1 MQRRHTHT
9 ICDGRVTRFAE
20 LFVDTGRASFGRIY
34 EAPGRIYEAVG
45 PYEVSASRSEVMV
58 HHARIAHPKRLQEFL
73 RAIDAA
79 WAEHEYLLAC
89 DGRPRDYDNGEPRD
103 CA

>member
-20 LFVDTGRASFGRIY
+20 SFVDTGRGAF
-34 EAPGRIYEAVG
+34 GRIYEAVG
-45 PYEVSASRSEVMV
+45 PYEISASRSEVMV
-58 HHARIAHPKRLQEFL
+58 HHARIAHPKRLSEFVAAL
-73 RAIDAA
+73 EAA
-79 WAEHEYLLAC
+79 WNEHEHLLAC
-89 DGRPRDYDNGEPRD
+89 DGRPKDGDNGEPRD